1 MRTSRL
7 LLRRARAQVG
17 LLALVALL
25 VAVVAATVA
34 GTLAATLGGARDG
47 ARDALAAAGPDG
59 ALQVSTRLDT
69 DDPEGQRTA
78 ADDALA
84 DALGGRPVEVSRT
97 LRSLSLAVDAGDGEG
112 GRSLVLAAEPD
123 LARVAHVVD
132 GDWPPAAGTAGT
144 TDDPDPVALHAGAAD
159 TLGVAVGDTLV
170 VTADGGV
177 QRVLRVAAT
186 WLPDDPDDPRWAGEA
201 LVATGTGDA
210 AGPAVIDEAVL
221 AAVPGIDL
229 VRWTV
234 VPDLDRIG
242 PGDLAPVADGLDRFV
257 ADAQAS
263 VESGGLSTTGGLVDA
278 LRRTDAALTAAS
290 AVTGAALALVA
301 VVAVVALAQVA
312 RLLGAV
318 RATETTVLRSRGTTV
333 GQLTAAAGLEA
344 LAVSVPPALVGAG
357 VAAAVVG
364 RDAEP
369 AVVVAATLAVVA
381 AGVTTLTLGARA
393 AAARAGD
400 RGDPAGRRSRSVATG
415 GVVLVLLAAALATW
429 RLVRSSTVAAPAA
442 DGAAGPP
449 AAAEPAAVAA
459 VPLGVLAVALL
470 AAAALPALTRA
481 VARVVGRRSGL
492 VVPLAARQVARRA
505 AVYSVPVVLVTLAT
519 ATGALAA
526 VHVGTTA
533 EQRRTAAAASAG
545 ADVRLVLRDVPP
557 PVADAPPPTDGLD
570 RFGRAAAPVLRAT
583 AGSAS
588 RVGTLLAVP
597 SDAAADV
604 VRADGV
610 PGLRA
615 ALDPLAPA
623 PGWPLPAGTTAVRVA
638 ADVDGAATAARL
650 WWAAPDGVLRATTAT
665 GADGTWAAPPPGPG
679 SWTVQGVELAVAGG
693 VARQVVVSGLVAEG
707 PDGDVDLLGAG
718 PWTVA
723 VPGGDPLVVTAD
735 GPDPTLPATGSAVAV
750 VRVLPGAAAPLP
762 LVVSADWAAADG
774 LAVGSSVTVRVD
786 DHPVEAVVAAV
797 QPVVPGA
804 PGRAALADLRAA
816 GSALL
821 AAAPVPPVPTEVW
834 FATDDPSATARAV
847 RAAADEGGLRA
858 TVTTAAVGADDP
870 LTRGAGAALVVAA
883 ACALAVALPGVAAAV
898 LALARARRAEV
909 GVLRALGV
917 PPRAQARG
925 RGAETGTVLGLAVVV
940 GALGGLLLGAVLGPA
955 LVRVVAT
962 GPAALV
968 VVPTVQ
974 PGVLATLL
982 GVAALGCALV
992 ALGDGARVRRH
1003 AATATVREDAR

>member
-17 LLALVALL
+17 LLSLVALL

-34 GTLAATLGGARDG
+34 GTFAATLGGARDG

-59 ALQVSTRLDT
+59 ALQVSTRLDA
-69 DDPEGQRTA
+69 DDPGGQRAA
-78 ADDALA
+78 ADDALQ
-84 DALGGRPVEVSRT
+84 DALGGRPVHVSRT
-97 LRSLSLAVDAGDGEG
+97 LRSLSLDVAGGDGAD
-112 GRSLVLAAEPD
+112 RTVVLAAEPA
-123 LARVAHVVD
+123 LADVAHVVD
-132 GDWPPAAGTAGT
+132 GAWPGGTTATAGT
-144 TDDPDPVALHAGAAD
+144 PDDPDPTALHAGAAEA
-159 TLGVAVGDTLV
+159 LGAHVGDTLV
-170 VTADGGV
+170 VTADGGAA
-177 QRVLRVAAT
+177 RVLRVVAT
-186 WLPDDPDDPRWAGEA
+186 WRPDDPSDPRWAGDA

-210 AGPAVIDEAVL
+210 VGPAVVDEHVL
-221 AAVPGIDL
+221 AEVPGIDL

-234 VPDLDRIG
+234 VPALDRVG

-257 ADAQAS
+257 TDAQRS
-263 VESGGLSTTGGLVDA
+263 VQSGGLSTSGALVET

-290 AVTGAALALVA
+290 AVTAAALALVA

-333 GQLTAAAGLEA
+333 GQLTAAAALEA
-344 LAVSVPPALVGAG
+344 VVVCVPPAIGGALVAVAVVARDTSPAV
-357 VAAAVVG
+357 VAAA
-364 RDAEP
+364 AL
-369 AVVVAATLAVVA
+369 AVVVAGLV
-381 AGVTTLTLGARA
+381 TLTLGARS

-400 RGDPAGRRSRSVATG
+400 RSDPAGRRSRTVATG
-415 GVVLVLLAAALATW
+415 GVVLAVLAAVLAVW
-429 RLVRSSTVAAPAA
+429 RLVRSSGATAPAA
-442 DGAAGPP
+442 DGAAGG
-449 AAAEPAAVAA
+449 ARVAAEPAAVAA

-470 AAAALPALTRA
+470 AAALLPSVTGA
-481 VARVVGRRSGL
+481 VARLVGARSGL

-526 VHVGTTA
+526 VHVGTTG
-533 EQRRTAAAASAG
+533 EQRRTTSAAAAG

-557 PVADAPPPTDGLD
+557 LAADTTPPTDAVGAVPGAD
-570 RFGRAAAPVLRAT
+570 GVPVLRAS

-597 SDAAADV
+597 TGDVAA

-610 PGLRA
+610 PGLRG
-615 ALDPLAPA
+615 ALTDLAPA
-623 PGWPLPAGTTAVRVA
+623 AGWPVPAATTAVRVT

-650 WWAAPDGVLRATTAT
+650 WWADPDGVLRATTAA
-665 GADGTWAAPPPGPG
+665 GAAGQWSAPPPGPG
-679 SWTVQGVELAVAGG
+679 PWSVQGVELATGG
-693 VARQVVVSGLVAEG
+693 SARQVVVTRVEADA
-707 PDGDVDLLGAG
+707 PDGRVDLLGSG
-718 PWTVA
+718 PWSVA
-723 VPGGDPLVVTAD
+723 VPGREPLVVTAD
-735 GPDPTLPATGSAVAV
+735 GPAVALPSTGAAVEV

-774 LAVGSSVTVRVD
+774 LAPGSPLTVRVD

-804 PGRAALADLRAA
+804 VGRAALADLRAA
-816 GSALL
+816 GAALL
-821 AAAPVPPVPTEVW
+821 AVAPVPPTATELW
-834 FATDDPSATARAV
+834 F
-847 RAAADEGGLRA
+847 AAADPASTADAVRSAVDDRGLSATVA
-858 TVTTAAVGADDP
+858 TVTAPSDDP
-870 LTRGAGAALVVAA
+870 LTRSAGAALVVAA

-898 LALARARRAEV
+898 LALGRARRAEV
-909 GVLRALGV
+909 GVLHALGV

-925 RGAETGTVLGLAVVV
+925 RGAETGTVLGLAVAV

-968 VVPTVQ
+968 VVPAVQ
-974 PGVLATLL
+974 PGVLAALI
-982 GVAALGCALV
+982 GAAALGCALV

-1003 AATATVREDAR
+1003 ALTATVREDAR